1 MKYFCEKPH
10 QSGVVNLLSYCSLPP
25 PIGFFSL
32 CSHFPSSQR
41 ELCQL
46 QSGCCPQE
54 WTFPPVADDAAASSR
69 EVGSP
74 AQRGRE
80 APVISSCCWELC
92 LFTEASLGILQLC
105 TSQLHRHSKVNSKG
119 YLLSPAAASGYPGSA
134 MRLACHG
141 FHPQA
146 GNHST
151 STHRFEDV
159 TPC

>member
-1 MKYFCEKPH
+1 MKYFCKKPH
-10 QSGVVNLLSYCSLPP
+10 QSGVVNLLAYCSSLLPLVS
-25 PIGFFSL
+25 SL

-41 ELCQL
+41 ELFQL
-46 QSGCCPQE
+46 QRGCCPQE

-69 EVGSP
+69 EGKGSSC
-74 AQRGRE
+74 
-80 APVISSCCWELC
+80 ISPCCWELC

-105 TSQLHRHSKVNSKG
+105 TSQQHRRSKVNSKG
-119 YLLSPAAASGYPGSA
+119 LLSPAAASGCPGSA
-134 MRLACHG
+134 TGLACHG

-146 GNHST
+146 ENHSI